1 MVNNMNTSE
10 IITIVALVVSIT
22 TAIFSI
28 VLYLNSRQR
37 KFRNEEKLNRAELS
51 HARERIERQIYELNE
66 KLYSDSERWKN
77 VNHLLIN
84 NLDKERIKVSNKP
97 FDLSFFE
104 NMGLNINDIS
114 VEKDL
119 VFFLTPFHND
129 FEKEYHYVSTVC
141 NDMGLKCTR
150 GDETFVEGNILKYIL
165 QRIMS
170 SSIVIANLNGRNPNV
185 YYELG
190 IAHALG
196 KPVILISNENSF
208 KQIPFDLQSNRLII
222 YKNQLELK
230 KSLTNALARTLIES
244 K

>member
-1 MVNNMNTSE
+1 MNTSD
-10 IITIVALVVSIT
+10 ILIIVALVTSIT
-22 TAIFSI
+22 TTIFTI
-28 VLYLNSRQR
+28 VLFLNNRQR
-37 KFRNEEKLNRAELS
+37 KVRNEEKLNKAELS

-84 NLDKERIKVSNKP
+84 NVNEKKIKASNQP
-97 FDLSFFE
+97 FDLSFFK
-104 NMGLNINDIS
+104 NMGLNVNDII

-129 FEKEYHYVSTVC
+129 FQKEYSYVSSVC

-150 GDETFVEGNILKYIL
+150 GDEVFVEGNILKYVL
-165 QRIMS
+165 QKIMS
-170 SSIVIANLNGRNPNV
+170 STIVVANLNGRNPNV

-196 KPVILISNENSF
+196 KPVILISNEKSF
-208 KQIPFDLQSNRLII
+208 KEIPFDLQSNRLII
-222 YKNQLELK
+222 YSNQIELK
-230 KSLTNALARTLIES
+230 KHLTTALARTLIES
-244 K
+244 N